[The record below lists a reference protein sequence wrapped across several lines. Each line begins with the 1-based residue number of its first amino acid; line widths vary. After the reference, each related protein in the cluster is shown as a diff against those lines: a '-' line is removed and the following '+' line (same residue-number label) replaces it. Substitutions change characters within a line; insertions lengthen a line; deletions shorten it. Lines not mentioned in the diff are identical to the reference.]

1 MILGHNGRIAWTF
14 TTTGADTQD
23 VFVETAM
30 PGGEAYVTPEGPVAF
45 GRVEERIGVRGGA
58 DEMLVVRE
66 TRHGPVLSDL
76 DGTEGPV
83 LAVAMANLA
92 PGDSAAAGLLALN
105 RAGSVAEAGVASA
118 LISAPVQNMLV
129 ADKGGIGQFTTGRVP
144 VRRAGDGTLPVP
156 GADGA
161 HDWVGFASGEA
172 LPRVVGPASGR
183 IVNANERVAG
193 AGFPVFLGQDWYG
206 DWRARRIR
214 ALLDARSTHS
224 VASFAA
230 MQVDS
235 VSAFAQ
241 AVMPRLLRTA
251 AADGASR
258 AALASLQRWDMAVRV
273 ERAQP
278 LLFNDWIRRIES
290 ALLARDGLP
299 AGALGQQADAVGRAL
314 GAEEAAWC
322 GPACDAMLT
331 TTLAAAAAGRDVEAG
346 WGDVHRAEFQHPLLG
361 RLPLVGGCSRGGW
374 SSRGMTRRCSG
385 VRCGGRGGSRCMGLR
400 IGVCMIWRIWT
411 GACSRWRR
419 GSPGIRSGGL
429 RGVCCGG
436 GRTGRR

>member
-1 MILGHNGRIAWTF
+1 M
-14 TTTGADTQD
+14 
-23 VFVETAM
+23 
-30 PGGEAYVTPEGPVAF
+30 
-45 GRVEERIGVRGGA
+45 
-58 DEMLVVRE
+58 VRE

-241 AVMPRLLRTA
+241 AVMPRLMRTA

-290 ALLARDGLP
+290 ALLARGRP
-299 AGALGQQADAVGRAL
+299 AGRGAGAAGECGGAGAGGGGGVVVRAGVRRDADDDAGRGGGGAGCGGGLGGRAPGGVPACVAGASAVGGGLFTWGVEQPGDDTTVFRGSMRGPGWESVHGPSYRGVYDLADLDRSVFAL
-314 GAEEAAWC
+314 APGQSGHPFRRLAGSLMRRWKD
-322 GPACDAMLT
+322 G
-331 TTLAAAAAGRDVEAG
+331 TTLKLGPVAAAAEWVE
-346 WGDVHRAEFQHPLLG
+346 
-361 RLPLVGGCSRGGW
+361 
-374 SSRGMTRRCSG
+374 
-385 VRCGGRGGSRCMGLR
+385 LR
-400 IGVCMIWRIWT
+400 
-411 GACSRWRR
+411 
-419 GSPGIRSGGL
+419 P
-429 RGVCCGG
+429 
-436 GRTGRR
+436 